1 MFCIYCGSALPEDAA
16 FCPVC
21 GKKVM
26 GKAEPESL
34 RMYPGKCT
42 SCGGTVLKK
51 IRAGEYQC
59 EYCGMMLFSDEQND
73 GEDQEAIDAKVALL
87 LSEASAYA
95 KKKDYQNEL
104 LTLVKAYSL
113 APEDDCVLLRL
124 GRAHWRLGSFDKAME
139 YYRIAEKL
147 YPDDPTVYTNIGT
160 VFFKQGHNE
169 KAKTEYEKALAIIE
183 ADSTSVCAED
193 RSIAYGNY
201 AYCLGRLG
209 DIKNAKKYLSIAK
222 DYGYPKESIDI
233 ICMELHLIPF
243 LI

>member
-1 MFCIYCGSALPEDAA
+1 MFCIHCGSALPEDAA

-59 EYCGMMLFSDEQND
+59 EYCGMMLFFDEQND

-95 KKKDYQNEL
+95 KKKDYQM
-104 LTLVKAYSL
+104 
-113 APEDDCVLLRL
+113 
-124 GRAHWRLGSFDKAME
+124 SF
-139 YYRIAEKL
+139 
-147 YPDDPTVYTNIGT
+147 
-160 VFFKQGHNE
+160 
-169 KAKTEYEKALAIIE
+169 
-183 ADSTSVCAED
+183 
-193 RSIAYGNY
+193 
-201 AYCLGRLG
+201 
-209 DIKNAKKYLSIAK
+209 
-222 DYGYPKESIDI
+222 
-233 ICMELHLIPF
+233 
-243 LI
+243 